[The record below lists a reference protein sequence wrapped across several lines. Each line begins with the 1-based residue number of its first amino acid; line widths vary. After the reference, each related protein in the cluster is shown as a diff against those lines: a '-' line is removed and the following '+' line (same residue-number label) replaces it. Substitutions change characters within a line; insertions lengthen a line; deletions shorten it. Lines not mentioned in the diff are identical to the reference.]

1 MNYSTTYYPTD
12 LLFDSDSN
20 FDETKEVLTKS
31 FRGGSTNWYRVD
43 FYASKADADAG
54 TNAIPIYVK
63 SGTCAA
69 DILNGN
75 FEAKTA
81 LDKDTKLPNLPTGKS
96 AWVMSD
102 TSEYAASDCVKCGGK
117 LSFYAID
124 AAATDLSTTRVN
136 NLESDIWY
144 DATAKTPSFTLTSLD
159 GKAIDSSKYS
169 IAYEVKDGSSW
180 KATASCIDE
189 GTYRIVAK
197 AVAGSGYSG
206 ELKITFKISRP
217 APGDKVTYPV
227 DNVTSSGVAQKINM
241 NFVVSSVGEG
251 SEHGTVVVSHVQE
264 KQTNAYEG
272 IDRAVDINTTGSV
285 DIPQTIKLGNG
296 IYDVTI
302 IGAGAFR
309 SITGLTGVTIPEG
322 IVTIGN
328 GAFDTTS
335 LKQVII
341 PSTVKNIGN
350 YAFTRA
356 WAANTSQSAGTIK
369 EAVFKGTAKTTSTAS
384 ASSSLSLS
392 SIFTNVNSS
401 SGAFLFE
408 NETAERTITVSSSNP
423 LKNNIYFKVTY
434 YKDAGEANSE
444 GETVG
449 YAFVKKGATPET
461 AASNLYSG
469 TYCSNTIPDL
479 PESAEGDSWIY
490 EGFDGSVKTESS
502 ALNLCMNAYPQAA
515 ANSLANYKFTNSFKG
530 ISYPWTGSTITPEYG
545 SVVSASGEVLDSSNY
560 VVRYQKKND
569 QGKWEDVSAAV
580 DEGTYRLNL
589 VPAYGSGLVDQLY
602 SKAYN
607 IVKVV
612 DPTTTRFDYPV
623 KYVNKSTGE
632 ISLVNCLFLATS
644 SNEVK
649 TSGVSTGDFNVVGV
663 PGIELPTYDGDLYL
677 PESMALNGGTY
688 TLTGLGTYSFCVG
701 LSSLKCGI
709 HIPSTVKKL
718 DKNLYSCVDYTNS
731 YSMYGFTAIYYDG
744 DCNISSMYTGSYD
757 HSWTNTNNGSASTN
771 ELIFGGK
778 VSDFVTNLDREDKFH
793 FYPSSS
799 STKANGKTYVKVC
812 FYESEDSYNAGS
824 DPIATVGIPYG
835 TKVSAVSLSASS
847 LKVSANL
854 DKIPAFTGS
863 NNYWCF
869 AGVDN
874 LNETITDGTLSCY
887 QTVASATDLRTCIVS
902 TDSDS
907 YIATG
912 EAIIPNLSVVSIY
925 DNKEVASSAYNVIY
939 QRKVNGEWQTTSD
952 LASAGTLRVKISA
965 ADGSEYTGEAYSLP
979 YEIYTVS
986 NTQGEI
992 FKAATDY
999 LEKGTEYKAGIEPSS
1014 QVACSYEILKPA
1026 SATEEGLVM
1035 VSRGSYKNED
1045 IYPYYESEPCVST
1058 DLDGTLILP
1067 EKIKTSKGTFKVAAV
1082 ANRTSKTTWASDDS
1096 ENWKAFALSNITG
1109 IVIPASLDYKAC
1121 AAAVSNWRY
1130 PTQNNFNFTGATK
1143 LQKIYFKGD
1152 CSDYTLSVYNGV
1164 GAEEVSKGASYIFES
1179 GHAKALTSESY
1190 DGGYLGIYDNVTFY
1204 PSKADAVAKTN
1215 ALGSARVLHTTK
1227 LSELNADL
1235 NTKSESVERD
1245 KKYTRYTVF
1254 QDGGAIP
1261 AFPESTNRWAVAG
1274 NISASAV
1281 LNNVTCDVYPVASSD
1296 TDLSQSTF
1304 YKAGE
1309 PENPSEKD
1317 SPLVYN
1323 DFETSKVYDG
1333 DEFDTSFAL
1342 KDPSGN
1348 VISSDVYTV
1357 TVQRMNKQ
1365 GQWEETKD
1373 FTSIGKLR
1381 IIATAVEGSGYTG
1394 SNSIDCEITIPETL
1408 KVPMLYIA
1416 SDGTEIS
1423 ANVNLNV
1430 ESIDEENYT
1439 ITASIAPTESGKA
1452 VDISS
1457 DYAGGELK
1465 LVDSKQNG
1473 NYDIKIT
1480 SIKSGAFG
1488 DEAQDEAVEALGSVV
1503 IPAGIETIETGAF
1516 QKTACDIVFEEGCK
1530 TVVKTDAFREST
1542 LQAITYNGDAADVK
1556 IESGAFNRVNGDENN
1571 EIKVLFNAGADKSKS
1586 YGYATAIYPRET
1598 AIENLDAAYASAK
1611 AAIEAVKDLT
1621 SAEKAAAL
1629 ESLLE
1634 ANSAATQA
1642 IEKAATFAELDV
1654 AAADAQTSLQ
1664 AVAAKA
1670 KEQGEANAKAAE
1682 EAAKKAAEK
1691 KAAELA
1697 AKSKVGYSEVAGA
1710 SAAKATYKITS
1721 ATALTVQYVKTASAA
1736 KSVTVPATVKLS
1748 NGKTY
1753 KVTSIGAKAFGKK
1766 VKTVTVKT
1774 KNLTKKTIKK
1784 ALKSSKVKTVKVKV
1798 GSKSANKKFV
1808 KKYKKIFTKANAG
1821 KKVTVK

>member
-1 MNYSTTYYPTD
+1 M
-12 LLFDSDSN
+12 L
-20 FDETKEVLTKS
+20 
-31 FRGGSTNWYRVD
+31 
-43 FYASKADADAG
+43 
-54 TNAIPIYVK
+54 
-63 SGTCAA
+63 
-69 DILNGN
+69 
-75 FEAKTA
+75 
-81 LDKDTKLPNLPTGKS
+81 
-96 AWVMSD
+96 
-102 TSEYAASDCVKCGGK
+102 
-117 LSFYAID
+117 
-124 AAATDLSTTRVN
+124 
-136 NLESDIWY
+136 
-144 DATAKTPSFTLTSLD
+144 
-159 GKAIDSSKYS
+159 
-169 IAYEVKDGSSW
+169 
-180 KATASCIDE
+180 
-189 GTYRIVAK
+189 
-197 AVAGSGYSG
+197 
-206 ELKITFKISRP
+206 
-217 APGDKVTYPV
+217 
-227 DNVTSSGVAQKINM
+227 
-241 NFVVSSVGEG
+241 
-251 SEHGTVVVSHVQE
+251 
-264 KQTNAYEG
+264 
-272 IDRAVDINTTGSV
+272 
-285 DIPQTIKLGNG
+285 
-296 IYDVTI
+296 
-302 IGAGAFR
+302 FR
-309 SITGLTGVTIPEG
+309 S
-322 IVTIGN
+322 
-328 GAFDTTS
+328 D
-335 LKQVII
+335 
-341 PSTVKNIGN
+341 
-350 YAFTRA
+350 
-356 WAANTSQSAGTIK
+356 
-369 EAVFKGTAKTTSTAS
+369 
-384 ASSSLSLS
+384 
-392 SIFTNVNSS
+392 
-401 SGAFLFE
+401 
-408 NETAERTITVSSSNP
+408 
-423 LKNNIYFKVTY
+423 
-434 YKDAGEANSE
+434 
-444 GETVG
+444 
-449 YAFVKKGATPET
+449 
-461 AASNLYSG
+461 
-469 TYCSNTIPDL
+469 
-479 PESAEGDSWIY
+479 
-490 EGFDGSVKTESS
+490 
-502 ALNLCMNAYPQAA
+502 
-515 ANSLANYKFTNSFKG
+515 
-530 ISYPWTGSTITPEYG
+530 
-545 SVVSASGEVLDSSNY
+545 
-560 VVRYQKKND
+560 
-569 QGKWEDVSAAV
+569 
-580 DEGTYRLNL
+580 
-589 VPAYGSGLVDQLY
+589 
-602 SKAYN
+602 
-607 IVKVV
+607 
-612 DPTTTRFDYPV
+612 
-623 KYVNKSTGE
+623 
-632 ISLVNCLFLATS
+632 
-644 SNEVK
+644 
-649 TSGVSTGDFNVVGV
+649 
-663 PGIELPTYDGDLYL
+663 
-677 PESMALNGGTY
+677 LNGGTY
-688 TLTGLGTYSFCVG
+688 TLTGLGTYSFCIG
-701 LSSLKCGI
+701 LSNLKCGI

-718 DKNLYSCVDYTNS
+718 DKILYSCVNYTNS
-731 YSMYGFTAIYYDG
+731 NSLLGFTAIYYDG
-744 DCNISSMYTGSYD
+744 DCNITSMYAGSYD
-757 HSWTNTNNGSASTN
+757 HSWINTSNGSSSTN
-771 ELIFGGK
+771 EVIFGGK
-778 VSDFVTNLDREDKFH
+778 VSDYVTNLDRVDKFH
-793 FYPSSS
+793 FYRVNSNN
-799 STKANGKTYVKVC
+799 ANGKAYVKVR
-812 FYESEDSYNAGS
+812 FYESEDAYNAGS

-835 TKVSAVSLSASS
+835 TKVSDISLSASS
-847 LKVSANL
+847 LKVSSNL

-887 QTVASATDLRTCIVS
+887 QTVASATDLRTCVVS
-902 TDSDS
+902 TDADS
-907 YIATG
+907 YVATG
-912 EAIIPNLSVVSIY
+912 SPINPKLSVISIY
-925 DNKEVASSAYNVIY
+925 DNKEVASSAYNVTY
-939 QRKVNGEWQTTSD
+939 QRKVNGEWQATND
-952 LASAGTLRVKISA
+952 LASVGTLRVKIST
-965 ADGSEYTGEAYSLP
+965 ADGSGYTGEAYSLP

-999 LEKGTEYKAGIEPSS
+999 LEKGTEYKAGIEPTS

-1026 SATEEGLVM
+1026 SSTEDGLVM
-1035 VSRGSYKNED
+1035 VSRGSYKNTS
-1045 IYPYYESEPCVST
+1045 IYDYYESEPCVST

-1067 EKIKTSKGTFKVAAV
+1067 EKIKTDKGTFKVAAV
-1082 ANRTSKTTWASDDS
+1082 ANRTAETAYASDDGN
-1096 ENWKAFALSNITG
+1096 NWIAFAQSNLTG

-1204 PSKADAVAKTN
+1204 PSKADAEAGTN

-1235 NTKSESVERD
+1235 NTKTETVKRD
-1245 KKYTRYTVF
+1245 NISYTRYTVF

-1296 TDLSQSTF
+1296 KDLSQSTF

-1394 SNSIDCEITIPETL
+1394 SNSIDCEITIPDTL

-1439 ITASIAPTESGKA
+1439 ITASIAPTAEGKA
-1452 VDISS
+1452 VEISS

-1503 IPAGIETIETGAF
+1503 IPAGIETIEAGAF

-1634 ANSAATQA
+1634 ANSAAAQA

-1721 ATALTVQYVKTASAA
+1721 ATALTVQYVKTASAT

-1766 VKTVTVKT
+1766 AKTVTVKT

-1798 GSKSANKKFV
+1798 GSKPANKKFV